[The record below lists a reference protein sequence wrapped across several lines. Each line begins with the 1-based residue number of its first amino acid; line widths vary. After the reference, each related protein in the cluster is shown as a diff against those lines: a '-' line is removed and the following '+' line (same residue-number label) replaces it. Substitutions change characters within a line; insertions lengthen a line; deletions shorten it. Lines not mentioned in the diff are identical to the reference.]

1 MLELEEMCMF
11 DQLPSY
17 VYWNLTQMQRTNID
31 ADLLLRG
38 FSLRHRD
45 QCELWNILVNI
56 LVRQP
61 GSERAIKVGFC
72 STHLPEKNFYHG
84 WADIPWVIKI
94 QPVVQFQGGAVPR
107 KPLRKTGVRNTK
119 KCSKAASSISKYN
132 HKLTSFSL
140 QNRFLLTKSCR
151 H

>member
-1 MLELEEMCMF
+1 MDFEMVWPTGCMSGLGFELQTIET
-11 DQLPSY
+11 P
-17 VYWNLTQMQRTNID
+17 I
-31 ADLLLRG
+31 
-38 FSLRHRD
+38 
-45 QCELWNILVNI
+45 
-56 LVRQP
+56 VRQP

-72 STHLPEKNFYHG
+72 STHQPEKNFYHG
-84 WADIPWVIKI
+84 WADITWIIKI

-119 KCSKAASSISKYN
+119 KYRKAASSISKYN

-140 QNRFLLTKSCR
+140 QNRFLLTKFCR